1 MTCHQRRSFSVQR
14 QRQQGLVLFI
24 ALIVMVAM
32 TLAGIGMM
40 RSLDAV
46 TMAAGNVGFKDAS
59 LNAGDRAIEAG
70 FQWLLSQSGTPN
82 LNNTSLGRGYYS
94 SRPASEP
101 DWVDAGTWASGY
113 PVDGGAEDPAG
124 YTVSYI
130 IHRMC
135 TQSNTPYNGSN
146 AGVQNECALYY
157 EGGASVGG
165 SNRSAATM
173 FEGNP
178 QVYYRITARVQGP
191 RDTQTFVQSFVTIM
205 N

>member
-1 MTCHQRRSFSVQR
+1 MTCIGRRCFNANPQR
-14 QRQQGLVLFI
+14 QRGLVLFI

-40 RSLDAV
+40 RSLDTV

-59 LNAGDRAIEAG
+59 LSAGDRAIEAG
-70 FQWLLSQSGTPN
+70 FKWLLSQSGTPN
-82 LNNTSLGRGYYS
+82 LNNTNSGMGYYS
-94 SRPASEP
+94 ARPASEP
-101 DWVDAGTWASGY
+101 DWVDPGTWA
-113 PVDGGAEDPAG
+113 PALEVDDGAQDAGG

-135 TQSNTPYNGSN
+135 TQPNTAYNGDN
-146 AGVQNECALYY
+146 AWVHNECALNY
-157 EGGASVGG
+157 EGGASAGG
-165 SNRSAATM
+165 SNRNAATT
-173 FEGNP
+173 FQGNA
-178 QVYYRITARVQGP
+178 QVYYRITARVVGP

>member
-1 MTCHQRRSFSVQR
+1 MINTRLRSFKAQPQR
-14 QRQQGLVLFI
+14 QRGLVLFV
-24 ALIVMVAM
+24 ALIVLVAM
-32 TLAGIGMM
+32 TLAGIGMI
-40 RSLDAV
+40 RSIDTA

-59 LNAGDRAIEAG
+59 LSAGDRAIEGG

-82 LNNTSLGRGYYS
+82 LNNTNLAMGYYA

-101 DWVDAGTWASGY
+101 DWTDPGTWASAFE
-113 PVDGGAEDPAG
+113 VDGGAPDAAG
-124 YTVSYI
+124 YTVAYV

-135 TQSNTPYNGSN
+135 TQANTAYNGSN
-146 AGVQNECALYY
+146 AGVQNECAQYF

-165 SNRSAATM
+165 SNRNAATT
-173 FEGNP
+173 FQGNP

-191 RDTQTFVQSFVTIM
+191 RDTQSIVQSFVTIM